1 MIGGSLFAIA
11 LGVMAFGATGTLTD
25 FLPVSSGPVTVGVAI
40 IGLIASI
47 LSGLFLVAFADIC
60 YLLIDIEKNSRR

>member
-1 MIGGSLFAIA
+1 MFAIA
-11 LGVMAFGATGTLTD
+11 LGVMAFGVTGTLTD
-25 FLPVSSGPVTVGVAI
+25 FLPMSSGPVTVGVAI

-60 YLLIDIEKNSRR
+60 YLLIDIQKNSRR